1 MGALY
6 NQMKRDLELKNFSP
20 RTVTCYLTC
29 MRDFVR
35 HYGRSPVEMGDEE
48 IRCYLYYLLK
58 ERKTSQSLIN
68 QSYSAMK
75 FFYQTTMGRQWNA
88 IQIPRSKNPKKL
100 PVVLS
105 MEEVQAILDSIDNL
119 KHRAL
124 LTTIYS
130 GGLRV
135 GEATRLKPEDIDSKR
150 MTIRVE
156 GGKGRRDRYTI
167 LADRALKLLRT
178 YWKTYH
184 PGEWLFPGQNPGKP
198 IHIASIQRVFKTACK
213 KAGIRK
219 KVSVHSLR
227 HCFATH
233 LLESGTDLYYIQ
245 RLLGHSSANTTSVY
259 LHITGK
265 DLGKIKSP
273 IDLWEDGQKP
283 PS

>member
-20 RTVTCYLTC
+20 KTVTCYLTC

-58 ERKTSQSLIN
+58 EKKTSQSLIN

-75 FFYQTTMGRQWNA
+75 FFYETTMGKKWNA
-88 IQIPRSKNPKKL
+88 IQIPRSKNPKRL
-100 PVVLS
+100 PVILS
-105 MEEVQAILDSIDNL
+105 IEEVQAILGSIDNL
-119 KHRAL
+119 KHRTI

-135 GEATRLKPEDIDSKR
+135 GEVTRLKANHIDSNR

-156 GGKGRRDRYTI
+156 GGKGNRDRYTI
-167 LADRALKLLRT
+167 LGDRTLKLLRT
-178 YWKTYH
+178 YWKAYQ
-184 PGEWLFPGQNPGKP
+184 PGEWLFPGHNPAKP
-198 IHIASIQRVFKTACK
+198 LHSASVQRVFKAAVK

-227 HCFATH
+227 HSFATH

-245 RLLGHSSANTTSVY
+245 RLLGHSSANTTAVY

-265 DLGKIKSP
+265 DLGRITSP
-273 IDLWEDGQKP
+273 VDLFEKDPNPG
-283 PS
+283 S